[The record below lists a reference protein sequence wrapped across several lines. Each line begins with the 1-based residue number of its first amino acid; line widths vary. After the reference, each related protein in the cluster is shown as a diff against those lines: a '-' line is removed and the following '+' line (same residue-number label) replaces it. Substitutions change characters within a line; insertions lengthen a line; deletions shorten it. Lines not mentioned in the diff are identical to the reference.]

1 MALSAGTRRTVACVL
16 VGLGAAL
23 LVAALMIPTYTVSKV
38 AKTPLDLE
46 ITTIAESQPDEESLV
61 LDSKSLT
68 SGDGPAVVD
77 ENVPLISQRFVTV
90 EEPSDADVMTLQAG
104 STLRRTDVQG
114 DTGLLTANI
123 DRVTIS
129 RTTGMPVD
137 EEPNGSIAVT
147 VDKDGSVMEPVQHT
161 GIGYRFPI
169 GTEKKTYPY
178 FDINVRKSFDAN
190 FIEETEINSTKVYRF
205 QMIAPPTST
214 WDVVKAPANRLTLPA
229 SKWGVDERDDTPV
242 TMTRYYTN
250 VRDLW
255 VEPETGTVIKGG
267 ESIHLYY
274 ARAAD
279 KPEVTALKS
288 HIVFDEA
295 TVESQLAIAE
305 ENTDKLSLF
314 GRIVPIVFGV
324 LGVIALLA
332 GLFLGLRGG
341 SAPAHASPR
350 GTRPTPGP
358 AADDTAA
365 TRWDGDD
372 TPTTQFT
379 SGDDTPTTQFPRG
392 DYDGPT
398 EQIDTNKRP

>member
-46 ITTIAESQPDEESLV
+46 ITTIAVNQPNEESLV

-68 SGDGPAVVD
+68 SGDGPAVVNKD
-77 ENVPLISQRFVTV
+77 VPLVSQRFVTV
-90 EEPSDADVMTLQAG
+90 EEPSGADDMTLQAG
-104 STLRRTDVQG
+104 TTLRRTDVQG
-114 DTGLLTANI
+114 DTGLLTAAI

-137 EEPNGSIAVT
+137 TEPNGSIAVT
-147 VDKDGSVMEPVQHT
+147 VNNKGGSVMEPVQHT

-178 FDINVRKSFDAN
+178 FDINVRKSFDAD
-190 FIEETEINSTKVYRF
+190 FIEETEINNMKVYRF
-205 QMIAPPTST
+205 QMTAPVTST
-214 WDVVKAPANRLTLPA
+214 WDVQQSPTNRLTLPA
-229 SKWGVDERDDTPV
+229 AKWGLEGTDPV

-255 VEPETGTVIKGG
+255 VEPQTGTVIKGG
-267 ESIHLYY
+267 ESIHLFY
-274 ARAAD
+274 ARSGD

-288 HIVFDEA
+288 HLVFDEA
-295 TVESQLAIAE
+295 TVESQIAIAK

-314 GRIVPIVFGV
+314 GRVVPILFGV
-324 LGVIALLA
+324 LGVLALLA

-341 SAPAHASPR
+341 HTPAHAGGR
-350 GTRPTPGP
+350 GPQPTP
-358 AADDTAA
+358 DDTAD
-365 TRWDGDD
+365 TRWDEDE
-372 TPTTQFT
+372 TPTTE
-379 SGDDTPTTQFPRG
+379 FPRG
-392 DYDGPT
+392 DYDAPT
-398 EQIDTNKRP
+398 EQIDIDKPR

>member
-46 ITTIAESQPDEESLV
+46 ITTIAENQKGEESLV

-68 SGDGPAVVD
+68 SGDGAAVVNKD
-77 ENVPLISQRFVTV
+77 VPLISQRFVTV
-90 EEPSDADVMTLQAG
+90 EEPSDADEMTLQAG
-104 STLRRTDVQG
+104 QTLRRTDVQG
-114 DTGLLTANI
+114 DTGLLTAAI

-137 EEPNGSIAVT
+137 TDPNGSIAVT
-147 VDKDGSVMEPVQHT
+147 VNKDGSVMEPVQHT

-190 FIEETEINSTKVYRF
+190 FIEETEINNMKVYRF
-205 QMIAPPTST
+205 QMEAPVTST
-214 WDVVKAPANRLTLPA
+214 WDVVQSPTNRLTLPA
-229 SKWGVDERDDTPV
+229 SKWGVEGGDTPV

-255 VEPETGTVIKGG
+255 VEPQTGTVIKGG
-267 ESIHLYY
+267 ESIHLFY
-274 ARAAD
+274 ARSGD

-288 HIVFDEA
+288 HLVFDEA
-295 TVESQLAIAE
+295 TVESQIAIAK

-314 GRIVPIVFGV
+314 GRVVPIVFGV
-324 LGVIALLA
+324 LGVLALLA

-341 SAPAHASPR
+341 GTAAHASPR
-350 GTRPTPGP
+350 GSRPTPAP
-358 AADDTAA
+358 TAAPDDTPT

-372 TPTTQFT
+372 A
-379 SGDDTPTTQFPRG
+379 PTTQFPRG
-392 DYDGPT
+392 DYDAPT
-398 EQIDTNKRP
+398 EQIDIDKRP

>member
-46 ITTIAESQPDEESLV
+46 ITTIAENQKGEESLV

-68 SGDGPAVVD
+68 SGDGAAVVNKD
-77 ENVPLISQRFVTV
+77 VPLISQRFVTV
-90 EEPSDADVMTLQAG
+90 EEPSDADDMTLQAG
-104 STLRRTDVQG
+104 QTLRRTDVQG
-114 DTGLLTANI
+114 DTGLLTAAI

-137 EEPNGSIAVT
+137 TEPNGSIAVT
-147 VDKDGSVMEPVQHT
+147 VNKDGSVMEPVQHT

-190 FIEETEINSTKVYRF
+190 FIEETEINNMKVYRF
-205 QMIAPPTST
+205 QMTAPVTST
-214 WDVVKAPANRLTLPA
+214 WDVVQSPTNRLTLPA
-229 SKWGVDERDDTPV
+229 AKWGVEGGDTPV

-255 VEPETGTVIKGG
+255 VEPQTGTVIKGG
-267 ESIHLYY
+267 ESIHLFY
-274 ARAAD
+274 ARSGD

-295 TVESQLAIAE
+295 TVESQIAIAK

-314 GRIVPIVFGV
+314 GRVVPIVFGV
-324 LGVIALLA
+324 LGVLALLA

-341 SAPAHASPR
+341 GTPAHASPR
-350 GTRPTPGP
+350 GSRPTPAPTAAP
-358 AADDTAA
+358 ADTAA

-372 TPTTQFT
+372 TPTTQF
-379 SGDDTPTTQFPRG
+379 PRG
-392 DYDGPT
+392 DYDAPT
-398 EQIDTNKRP
+398 EQIDIDKRP

>member
-46 ITTIAESQPDEESLV
+46 ITTIAQNQPGEDSLV

-68 SGDGPAVVD
+68 SGDGAAVVNKD
-77 ENVPLISQRFVTV
+77 VPLVSQRFVTV
-90 EEPSDADVMTLQAG
+90 EEPSDADEMTLQAG
-104 STLRRTDVQG
+104 QTLRRTDVQG
-114 DTGLLTANI
+114 DTGLLTAAI

-137 EEPNGSIAVT
+137 TDPNGSIAVT
-147 VDKDGSVMEPVQHT
+147 VNKDGSVMEPVQHT

-190 FIEETEINSTKVYRF
+190 FIEETEINNMKVYRF
-205 QMIAPPTST
+205 QMTAPVSST
-214 WDVVKAPANRLTLPA
+214 WDVVQSPTNRLTLPA
-229 SKWGVDERDDTPV
+229 AKWGVEGGDTPV

-255 VEPETGTVIKGG
+255 VEPQTGTVIKGG
-267 ESIHLYY
+267 ESIHLFY
-274 ARAAD
+274 ARSGD

-288 HIVFDEA
+288 HLVFDEA
-295 TVESQLAIAE
+295 TVESQIAIAK

-314 GRIVPIVFGV
+314 GRVVPIVLGV
-324 LGVIALLA
+324 LGVLALLA

-341 SAPAHASPR
+341 GTPAHASPR
-350 GTRPTPGP
+350 GARPTPAP
-358 AADDTAA
+358 TAAPDGTAA

-372 TPTTQFT
+372 APTTQFE
-379 SGDDTPTTQFPRG
+379 RG
-392 DYDGPT
+392 DYDAPT
-398 EQIDTNKRP
+398 EQIDIDKRQ

>member
-23 LVAALMIPTYTVSKV
+23 LVAALLIPTYTVSKV

-46 ITTIAESQPDEESLV
+46 ITTIAENQKGEESLV

-68 SGDGPAVVD
+68 SGEGAAVVNKD
-77 ENVPLISQRFVTV
+77 VPLVSQRFVTV
-90 EEPSDADVMTLQAG
+90 EEPSDADDMTLQAG
-104 STLRRTDVQG
+104 QTLRRTDVQG
-114 DTGLLTANI
+114 DTGLLTAAI

-129 RTTGMPVD
+129 RTTGMPVETD
-137 EEPNGSIAVT
+137 PNGSIAVT
-147 VDKDGSVMEPVQHT
+147 VDKEGSVMEPVQHT

-190 FIEETEINSTKVYRF
+190 FIEETEINNMKVYRF
-205 QMIAPPTST
+205 QMTAPVTST
-214 WDVVKAPANRLTLPA
+214 WDVVQSPTNRLTLPA
-229 SKWGVDERDDTPV
+229 SKWGVEGGDTPV

-267 ESIHLYY
+267 ESIHLFY
-274 ARAAD
+274 ARSGD

-288 HIVFDEA
+288 HLVFDEA
-295 TVESQLAIAE
+295 TVESQIAIAK

-314 GRIVPIVFGV
+314 GRVVPIVFGV
-324 LGVIALLA
+324 LGVLALLA

-341 SAPAHASPR
+341 GTPAHATPR
-350 GTRPTPGP
+350 RTRPTPAP
-358 AADDTAA
+358 TAAPDDTAA

-372 TPTTQFT
+372 A
-379 SGDDTPTTQFPRG
+379 PTTQFPRG
-392 DYDGPT
+392 DYDTPT
-398 EQIDTNKRP
+398 EQIDIDKRP

>member
-46 ITTIAESQPDEESLV
+46 ITTIAENQKGEESLV

-68 SGDGPAVVD
+68 SGEGAAVVNKD
-77 ENVPLISQRFVTV
+77 VPLVSQRFVTV
-90 EEPSDADVMTLQAG
+90 EEPSDADDMTLQAG
-104 STLRRTDVQG
+104 QTLRRTDVQG
-114 DTGLLTANI
+114 DTGLLTAAI

-137 EEPNGSIAVT
+137 TEPNGSIAVT
-147 VDKDGSVMEPVQHT
+147 VNKDGSVMEPVQHT

-190 FIEETEINSTKVYRF
+190 FIEETEINNMKVYRF
-205 QMIAPPTST
+205 QMTAPVTST
-214 WDVVKAPANRLTLPA
+214 WDVVQSPTNRLTLPA
-229 SKWGVDERDDTPV
+229 AKWGVEGGDTPV

-267 ESIHLYY
+267 ESIHLFY
-274 ARAAD
+274 ARSGD

-288 HIVFDEA
+288 HLVFDEA
-295 TVESQLAIAE
+295 TVESQIAIAK

-314 GRIVPIVFGV
+314 GRVVPIVFGV
-324 LGVIALLA
+324 LGVLALLA

-341 SAPAHASPR
+341 GTPAHASPR
-350 GTRPTPGP
+350 GSRPTPAP
-358 AADDTAA
+358 TAAPTDTAA

-372 TPTTQFT
+372 TPTTQF
-379 SGDDTPTTQFPRG
+379 PRG
-392 DYDGPT
+392 DYDAPT
-398 EQIDTNKRP
+398 EQIDIDKRP

>member
-46 ITTIAESQPDEESLV
+46 ITTIAENQKGEESLV

-68 SGDGPAVVD
+68 SGDGAAVVNKD
-77 ENVPLISQRFVTV
+77 VPLISQRFVTV
-90 EEPSDADVMTLQAG
+90 EEPSDADDMTLQAG
-104 STLRRTDVQG
+104 QTLRRTDVQG
-114 DTGLLTANI
+114 DTGLLTAAI

-137 EEPNGSIAVT
+137 TEPNGSIAVT
-147 VDKDGSVMEPVQHT
+147 VNKDGSVMEPVQHT

-190 FIEETEINSTKVYRF
+190 FIEETEINNMKVYRF
-205 QMIAPPTST
+205 QMTAPVTST
-214 WDVVKAPANRLTLPA
+214 WDVVQSPTNRLTLPA
-229 SKWGVDERDDTPV
+229 AKWGVEGGDTPV

-255 VEPETGTVIKGG
+255 VEPQTGTVIKGG
-267 ESIHLYY
+267 ESIHLFY
-274 ARAAD
+274 ARSGD

-288 HIVFDEA
+288 HLVFDEA
-295 TVESQLAIAE
+295 TVESQIAIAK

-314 GRIVPIVFGV
+314 GRVVPIVFGV
-324 LGVIALLA
+324 LGVLALLA

-341 SAPAHASPR
+341 GTPAHASPR
-350 GTRPTPGP
+350 GSRPTPAP
-358 AADDTAA
+358 TAAPTDTSA
-365 TRWDGDD
+365 TRWD
-372 TPTTQFT
+372 
-379 SGDDTPTTQFPRG
+379 GDDTPTTQFPRG
-392 DYDGPT
+392 DYDAPT
-398 EQIDTNKRP
+398 EQIDIDKRP

>member
-46 ITTIAESQPDEESLV
+46 ITTIAENQPGEESLV

-68 SGDGPAVVD
+68 SGDGAAVVNKD
-77 ENVPLISQRFVTV
+77 VPLVSQRFVTV
-90 EEPSDADVMTLQAG
+90 EEPSDADEMTLQAG
-104 STLRRTDVQG
+104 QTLRRTDVQG
-114 DTGLLTANI
+114 DTGLLTAAI

-129 RTTGMPVD
+129 RTTGMPV
-137 EEPNGSIAVT
+137 EAEPNGSIAVT
-147 VDKDGSVMEPVQHT
+147 VDKQGSVMEPVQHT

-190 FIEETEINSTKVYRF
+190 FIEETEINSMKVYRF
-205 QMIAPPTST
+205 QMTAPVTST
-214 WDVVKAPANRLTLPA
+214 WDVQQSPTNRLTLPA
-229 SKWGVDERDDTPV
+229 AKWGVDERNDAPV

-255 VEPETGTVIKGG
+255 VEPQTGTVIKGG
-267 ESIHLYY
+267 ESIHLFY
-274 ARAAD
+274 ARSGD

-295 TVESQLAIAE
+295 TVESQIAIAK

-314 GRIVPIVFGV
+314 GRVLPIVFGV
-324 LGVIALLA
+324 LGVLALLA

-341 SAPAHASPR
+341 GTPAHATPR
-350 GTRPTPGP
+350 GSRPTPAP
-358 AADDTAA
+358 TAAPDDTGA
-365 TRWDGDD
+365 TRWD
-372 TPTTQFT
+372 
-379 SGDDTPTTQFPRG
+379 GDDTPTTQFPRG
-392 DYDGPT
+392 DYDAPT
-398 EQIDTNKRP
+398 EQIDIDKRR

>member
-23 LVAALMIPTYTVSKV
+23 LVAALLIPTYTVSKV

-46 ITTIAESQPDEESLV
+46 ITTIAENQKGEESLV

-68 SGDGPAVVD
+68 SGEGAAVVNKD
-77 ENVPLISQRFVTV
+77 VPLVSQRFVTV
-90 EEPSDADVMTLQAG
+90 EEPSDADDMTLQAG
-104 STLRRTDVQG
+104 QTLRRTDVQG
-114 DTGLLTANI
+114 DTGLLTAVI

-129 RTTGMPVD
+129 RTTGMPV
-137 EEPNGSIAVT
+137 ETNPNGSIAVT
-147 VDKDGSVMEPVQHT
+147 VDKEGSVMEPVQHT

-190 FIEETEINSTKVYRF
+190 FIEETEINNTKVYHF
-205 QMIAPPTST
+205 QMTAPVTST
-214 WDVVKAPANRLTLPA
+214 WDVVQSPTNRLTLPA
-229 SKWGVDERDDTPV
+229 SKWGVEGGDTPV

-274 ARAAD
+274 ARSGD

-288 HIVFDEA
+288 HLVFDEA
-295 TVESQLAIAE
+295 TVESQIAIAK

-314 GRIVPIVFGV
+314 GRVVPIVFGV
-324 LGVIALLA
+324 LGVLALLA

-341 SAPAHASPR
+341 GTPAHASPR
-350 GTRPTPGP
+350 RTRPTPAP
-358 AADDTAA
+358 TTAPDDSAA

-372 TPTTQFT
+372 A
-379 SGDDTPTTQFPRG
+379 PTTQFPRG
-392 DYDGPT
+392 DYDTPT
-398 EQIDTNKRP
+398 EQIDIDKRP

>member
-46 ITTIAESQPDEESLV
+46 ITTIAENQPGEESLV

-68 SGDGPAVVD
+68 TGDGPAVVNKD
-77 ENVPLISQRFVTV
+77 VPLVSQRFVTV
-90 EEPSDADVMTLQAG
+90 EEPSDADEMTLQAG
-104 STLRRTDVQG
+104 QTLRRTDVQG
-114 DTGLLTANI
+114 DTGLLSAMI

-129 RTTGMPVD
+129 RTTGEPVD
-137 EEPNGSIAVT
+137 TDPNGSIAVT
-147 VDKDGSVMEPVQHT
+147 VDKNGSVMDPVQHT
-161 GIGYRFPI
+161 GLGYRFPI

-178 FDINVRKSFDAN
+178 FDVNVRKSFDAN
-190 FIEETEINSTKVYRF
+190 FIEETEINSMKVYRF
-205 QMIAPPTST
+205 QMIAPVTST
-214 WDVVKAPANRLTLPA
+214 WDVVQSPTNRLTLPA
-229 SKWGVDERDDTPV
+229 KKWGVGDDDTPV

-255 VEPETGTVIKGG
+255 VEPQTGTVIKGG
-267 ESIHLYY
+267 ESIHLFY
-274 ARAAD
+274 ARNGD

-288 HIVFDEA
+288 HIVFDES
-295 TVESQLAIAE
+295 TIESQIAIAK

-314 GRIVPIVFGV
+314 GRIVPIVFGI

-341 SAPAHASPR
+341 GGTPAHASPR
-350 GTRPTPGP
+350 GGRPAPAPAPEPETRESG
-358 AADDTAA
+358 A
-365 TRWDGDD
+365 TRWDDD
-372 TPTTQFT
+372 
-379 SGDDTPTTQFPRG
+379 DAPTTQFPRG

>member
-46 ITTIAESQPDEESLV
+46 ITTIAENVPGEESLV

-68 SGDGPAVVD
+68 SGDGAAVVNKD
-77 ENVPLISQRFVTV
+77 VPLVSQRFVTV
-90 EEPSDADVMTLQAG
+90 EEPSDADEMTLQAG
-104 STLRRTDVQG
+104 QTLRRTDVQG
-114 DTGLLTANI
+114 DTGLLTAAI

-137 EEPNGSIAVT
+137 TEPNGSIAVT
-147 VDKDGSVMEPVQHT
+147 VNKDGSVMEPVQHT

-190 FIEETEINSTKVYRF
+190 FIEETEINSMKVYRF
-205 QMIAPPTST
+205 QMTAPVTST
-214 WDVVKAPANRLTLPA
+214 WDVVQSPTNRLTLPA
-229 SKWGVDERDDTPV
+229 AKWGVEGGDAPV

-255 VEPETGTVIKGG
+255 VEPQTGTVIKGG
-267 ESIHLYY
+267 ESIHLFY
-274 ARAAD
+274 ARSGD

-295 TVESQLAIAE
+295 TVESQIAIAE

-314 GRIVPIVFGV
+314 GRVVPIVFGV
-324 LGVIALLA
+324 LGVLALLA
-332 GLFLGLRGG
+332 GLLLGLRGG
-341 SAPAHASPR
+341 GTPAHASPR
-350 GTRPTPGP
+350 GTRPAPAPDAAPGN
-358 AADDTAA
+358 AGAS
-365 TRWDGDD
+365 RWDGDD
-372 TPTTQFT
+372 A
-379 SGDDTPTTQFPRG
+379 PTTQFPRG
-392 DYDGPT
+392 DYDAPT
-398 EQIDTNKRP
+398 EQIDIDKRP

>member
-46 ITTIAESQPDEESLV
+46 ITTIAENQKGEESLV

-68 SGDGPAVVD
+68 SGEGAAVVNKD
-77 ENVPLISQRFVTV
+77 VPLISQRFVTV
-90 EEPSDADVMTLQAG
+90 EEPSDADDMTLQAG
-104 STLRRTDVQG
+104 QTLRRTDVQG
-114 DTGLLTANI
+114 DTGLLTAAI

-129 RTTGMPVD
+129 RTTGMPV
-137 EEPNGSIAVT
+137 ETNPNGSIAVT
-147 VDKDGSVMEPVQHT
+147 VDKEGSVMEPVQHT

-190 FIEETEINSTKVYRF
+190 FIEETEINNMKVYRF
-205 QMIAPPTST
+205 QMTAPVTST
-214 WDVVKAPANRLTLPA
+214 WDVVQSPTNRLTLPA
-229 SKWGVDERDDTPV
+229 AKWGVEGGDTPV

-267 ESIHLYY
+267 ESIHLFY
-274 ARAAD
+274 ARSGD

-288 HIVFDEA
+288 HLVFDEA
-295 TVESQLAIAE
+295 TVESQIAIAK

-314 GRIVPIVFGV
+314 GRVVPIVFGV
-324 LGVIALLA
+324 LGVLALLA

-341 SAPAHASPR
+341 GTPAHASPR
-350 GTRPTPGP
+350 GTRPTPAP
-358 AADDTAA
+358 TTAPDDRAA

-372 TPTTQFT
+372 A
-379 SGDDTPTTQFPRG
+379 PTTQFPRG
-392 DYDGPT
+392 DYDTPT
-398 EQIDTNKRP
+398 EQINTDKRP

>member
-46 ITTIAESQPDEESLV
+46 ITTIAENQPGEESLV
-61 LDSKSLT
+61 LNSKSLT
-68 SGDGPAVVD
+68 TGDGPAVVD
-77 ENVPLISQRFVTV
+77 KDVPLISQRFVTV
-90 EEPSDADVMTLQAG
+90 EEPSDADQMTLQAG
-104 STLRRTDVQG
+104 TTLRRTDVQG
-114 DTGLLTANI
+114 DTGLLTAMI

-129 RTTGMPVD
+129 RTTGEPVAT
-137 EEPNGSIAVT
+137 EPNGSIAVS
-147 VDKDGSVMEPVQHT
+147 VNKDGSVMEPVQHV
-161 GIGYRFPI
+161 GLGYRFPI
-169 GTEKKTYPY
+169 GTEKQTYPY
-178 FDINVRKSFDAN
+178 FDINVRKTFDAN
-190 FIEETEINSTKVYRF
+190 FIEETEINNLKVYRF
-205 QMIAPPTST
+205 QMVAPPTST
-214 WDVVKAPANRLTLPA
+214 WDAVQAPANRLTLPA
-229 SKWGVDERDDTPV
+229 KKWGVGDNDDPV

-255 VEPETGTVIKGG
+255 VEPQTGTVIKGG
-267 ESIHLYY
+267 EAIHMYY
-274 ARAAD
+274 ARTAD

-295 TVESQLAIAE
+295 TVESQIAIAK
-305 ENTDKLSLF
+305 ENIDKLSLF

-324 LGVIALLA
+324 LGVLALLA

-341 SAPAHASPR
+341 GGTPAHATPR
-350 GTRPTPGP
+350 GGRPAPTPAP
-358 AADDTAA
+358 EPETS
-365 TRWDGDD
+365 TWDAGDD
-372 TPTTQFT
+372 A
-379 SGDDTPTTQFPRG
+379 PTTQFPRG

>member
-46 ITTIAESQPDEESLV
+46 ITTIAENQKGEESLV

-68 SGDGPAVVD
+68 SGEGAAVVNKD
-77 ENVPLISQRFVTV
+77 VPLVSQRFVTV
-90 EEPSDADVMTLQAG
+90 EEPSDADDMTLQAG
-104 STLRRTDVQG
+104 QTLRRTDVQG
-114 DTGLLTANI
+114 DTGLLTAAI

-137 EEPNGSIAVT
+137 TEPNGSIAVT
-147 VDKDGSVMEPVQHT
+147 VNKDGSVMEPVQHT

-190 FIEETEINSTKVYRF
+190 FIEETEINNMKVYRF
-205 QMIAPPTST
+205 QMTAPVTST
-214 WDVVKAPANRLTLPA
+214 WDVVQSPTNRLTLPA
-229 SKWGVDERDDTPV
+229 AKWGVEGGDTPV

-267 ESIHLYY
+267 ESIHLFY
-274 ARAAD
+274 ARSGD

-288 HIVFDEA
+288 HLVFDEA
-295 TVESQLAIAE
+295 TVESQIAIAK

-314 GRIVPIVFGV
+314 GRVVPIVLGV
-324 LGVIALLA
+324 LGVLALLA

-341 SAPAHASPR
+341 GTPAHASPR
-350 GTRPTPGP
+350 GSRPTPAP
-358 AADDTAA
+358 TAAPSDSTA
-365 TRWDGDD
+365 TRWD
-372 TPTTQFT
+372 
-379 SGDDTPTTQFPRG
+379 GDDTPTTQFPRG
-392 DYDGPT
+392 DYDAPT
-398 EQIDTNKRP
+398 EQIDIDKRP

>member
-23 LVAALMIPTYTVSKV
+23 LVAALLIPTYTVSKV

-46 ITTIAESQPDEESLV
+46 ITTIAENQKGEESLV

-68 SGDGPAVVD
+68 SGEGAAVVNKD
-77 ENVPLISQRFVTV
+77 VPLVSQRFVTV
-90 EEPSDADVMTLQAG
+90 EEPSDADDMTLQAG
-104 STLRRTDVQG
+104 QTLRRTDVQG
-114 DTGLLTANI
+114 DTGLLTAAI

-129 RTTGMPVD
+129 RTTGMPVETD
-137 EEPNGSIAVT
+137 PNGSIAVT
-147 VDKDGSVMEPVQHT
+147 VDKEGSVMEPVQHT

-190 FIEETEINSTKVYRF
+190 FIEETEINNMKVYHF
-205 QMIAPPTST
+205 QMTAPVTST
-214 WDVVKAPANRLTLPA
+214 WDVVQSPTNRLTLPA
-229 SKWGVDERDDTPV
+229 AKWGVEGGDTPV

-267 ESIHLYY
+267 ESIHLFY
-274 ARAAD
+274 ARSGD

-288 HIVFDEA
+288 HLVFDEA
-295 TVESQLAIAE
+295 TVESQIAIAK

-314 GRIVPIVFGV
+314 GRVVPIVFGV
-324 LGVIALLA
+324 LGVLALLA

-341 SAPAHASPR
+341 GTPAHASPR
-350 GTRPTPGP
+350 GTRPTPAP
-358 AADDTAA
+358 TAAPDDRGA

-372 TPTTQFT
+372 A
-379 SGDDTPTTQFPRG
+379 PTTQFPRG
-392 DYDGPT
+392 DYDTPT
-398 EQIDTNKRP
+398 EQINTDKRP